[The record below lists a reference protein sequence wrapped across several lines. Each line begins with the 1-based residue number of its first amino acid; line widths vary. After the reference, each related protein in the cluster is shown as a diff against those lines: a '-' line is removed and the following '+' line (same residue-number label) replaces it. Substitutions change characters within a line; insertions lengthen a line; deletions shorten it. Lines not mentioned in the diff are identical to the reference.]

1 MSSLSL
7 DNELVFSISN
17 KIPGIISMKVDFI
30 VMMTVFIAT
39 KSFLSE
45 KYENLQQSI
54 KNVKH
59 Y

>member
-1 MSSLSL
+1 
-7 DNELVFSISN
+7 
-17 KIPGIISMKVDFI
+17 MKVDFI

-45 KYENLQQSI
+45 KYENLQQPI